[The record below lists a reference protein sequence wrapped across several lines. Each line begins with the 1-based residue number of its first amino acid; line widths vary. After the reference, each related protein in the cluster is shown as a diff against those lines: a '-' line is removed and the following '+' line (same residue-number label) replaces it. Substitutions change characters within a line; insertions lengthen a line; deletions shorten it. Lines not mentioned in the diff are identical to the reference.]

1 MTDTRIPAPADV
13 EDPVPDTPMTPATA
27 SPPPR
32 NLVPWLYGIGF
43 VVLAGAIFYLWQNPS
58 APPPSSAASD
68 IQALG
73 SQIQAL
79 QSRIDRLEQ
88 RPASD
93 TAPLAARVAVLEQKA
108 GGDTQLAGRV
118 DALAGRIDA
127 LAGRVQASETT
138 MTRRIDAETARV
150 DAVEKTAGQM
160 AGVADRANRVARV
173 QAAELALAAG
183 QPLGDI
189 PGAPAALARFA
200 TTKPPTEASLRLAFP
215 AAERAALDVSDP
227 EVEGKPF
234 LDRVLAR
241 TQELVTIR
249 QGDHVI
255 VGDSAAGL
263 LTRARSALTAGDL
276 PGAVAA
282 VSELHGPPAGAMA
295 DWLGQAKALLEAR
308 AALATFGARA

>member
-1 MTDTRIPAPADV
+1 
-13 EDPVPDTPMTPATA
+13 
-27 SPPPR
+27 
-32 NLVPWLYGIGF
+32 
-43 VVLAGAIFYLWQNPS
+43 
-58 APPPSSAASD
+58 
-68 IQALG
+68 
-73 SQIQAL
+73 
-79 QSRIDRLEQ
+79 
-88 RPASD
+88 
-93 TAPLAARVAVLEQKA
+93 
-108 GGDTQLAGRV
+108 
-118 DALAGRIDA
+118 
-127 LAGRVQASETT
+127 

-276 PGAVAA
+276 